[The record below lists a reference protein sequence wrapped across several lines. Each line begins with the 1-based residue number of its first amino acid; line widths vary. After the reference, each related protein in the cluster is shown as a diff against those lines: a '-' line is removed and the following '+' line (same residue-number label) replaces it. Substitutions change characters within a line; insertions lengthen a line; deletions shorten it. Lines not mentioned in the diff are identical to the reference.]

1 LFAHSKIS
9 VQSDVICNFL
19 NLENSTLIVKMVLM
33 LGISGWSGR
42 SEDGVTRAEEK
53 IEDTACSIGDEANHD
68 NFFSL

>member
-1 LFAHSKIS
+1 MF
-9 VQSDVICNFL
+9 
-19 NLENSTLIVKMVLM
+19 KMVLT